1 MLLVKMLLLLLLLLL
16 LLISKKKVVIDNF
29 LNLLEYSGVK
39 IFFDMKSLKLW
50 NYSTTDMC

>member
-16 LLISKKKVVIDNF
+16 LISKKKVLIDNF

-50 NYSTTDMC
+50 NYSTNMC

>member
-50 NYSTTDMC
+50 NYSTNMC